1 MLELVV
7 LFAAL
12 SATNIGVVSVFTS
25 DVKARELNEIFV
37 KNEEGKSKNKASLMD
52 ALF

>member
-1 MLELVV
+1 MLELIV

-25 DVKARELNEIFV
+25 EEKAHELNEIAV
-37 KNEEGKSKNKASLMD
+37 KMEQEKSKNKASLMD
-52 ALF
+52 EFF

>member
-1 MLELVV
+1 MLELIV

-25 DVKARELNEIFV
+25 EEKAHELNEIAV
-37 KNEEGKSKNKASLMD
+37 KMEEEKSKNKASLMD
-52 ALF
+52 DFF